1 MSQKY
6 EIECKKSFIIYCRKN
21 CRKTLNE
28 RKQAEETNDI
38 LVRKFKLSD
47 WQVHTTVKLIV
58 GILDRKYKHVKKK
71 LIMLFFYQFSSVFFK
86 LDANLTYEDSFVNQM
101 GVQLLNL

>member
-47 WQVHTTVKLIV
+47 WQVHMYYSRTHCRDFRQKIQASQ
-58 GILDRKYKHVKKK
+58 KKINNVIFLSIFK
-71 LIMLFFYQFSSVFFK
+71 CFFQVRRK
-86 LDANLTYEDSFVNQM
+86 LDL
-101 GVQLLNL
+101 